1 MNIKLWHNIQRYIAI
16 FLVYLLII
24 LPVNAFII
32 GETILNAAVYKST
45 DIISSPNPVGSGA
58 RAIGMGGAFIA
69 VADDA
74 TAASWNPAGLIQLEE
89 PEISIVGAYTN
100 TRICYNVAEHAE
112 SNNTNNFKDSNL
124 NYFSVAHPFHFYR
137 NFVISLN
144 YQRLFE
150 FKNNHSYW
158 KKTDSASL
166 SDTYYRQNGYLGALG
181 FAAAVEI
188 TPYLSFGGTL
198 NIWTDELFWKNKWY
212 NSSSSYDKITH
223 GNMLIES
230 YSHIKKQHS
239 SFKGVNLNLGLMWNI
254 SSHLTMGAVLK
265 TPFTASAHGEYSFT
279 SQTVITFLGNHAN
292 TDTYESMAQNSIKI
306 RMPLSYGIGLA
317 WRFSDIFTI
326 GMDIYRTE
334 WSQFMLRDEDG
345 IEYFIDGSDK
355 SRSDVKNTIQV
366 HLGSEYLFI
375 SKKSSIVIPVRAG
388 LFYDQAPAHRH
399 VTDFFGIA
407 TGAGITY
414 KEFVFDVAY
423 QIRWS
428 NNIDT
433 GSLIGGS
440 RADKQSHTLLT
451 SIIIHF

>member
-1 MNIKLWHNIQRYIAI
+1 MSIKSIYKQQRHIAI
-16 FLVYLLII
+16 FLVCLLII
-24 LPVNAFII
+24 LPVDVFII

-45 DIISSPNPVGSGA
+45 DIVSSPNPVGSGA

-74 TAASWNPAGLIQLEE
+74 TAASWNPAGLIQLEK
-89 PEISIVGAYTN
+89 PEISMVGSYSE

-112 SNNTNNFKDSNL
+112 SNNTNNFKDFNL
-124 NYFSVAHPFHFYR
+124 NYFSIAHPFHFYK

-150 FKNNHSYW
+150 FKNDHSYW
-158 KKTDSASL
+158 KKMDSAL
-166 SDTYYRQNGYLGALG
+166 SSTHYRQNGYLGALG

-198 NIWTDELFWKNKWY
+198 NIWTDEIFWKNEWSD
-212 NSSSSYDKITH
+212 SSSSYNKISF

-230 YSHIKKQHS
+230 SSHIKRRHS
-239 SFKGVNLNLGLMWNI
+239 SFKGVNLNLGLMWNL
-254 SSHLTMGAVLK
+254 SNHLTMGAVLK

-279 SQTVITFLGNHAN
+279 SRTITTFLGNPASV
-292 TDTYESMAQNSIKI
+292 DTYESIAQNSIKI

-326 GMDIYRTE
+326 GMDVYKTE
-334 WSQFMLRDEDG
+334 WSQFMLKDEDG

-355 SRSDVKNTIQV
+355 SRSDVKDTTQAR
-366 HLGSEYLFI
+366 LGCEYLFI
-375 SKKSSIVIPVRAG
+375 SKKSSMVIPVRAG
-388 LFYDQAPAHRH
+388 LFYDPAPAHGH

-407 TGAGITY
+407 VGAGISY
-414 KEFVFDVAY
+414 KKFVFDLAY

-428 NNIDT
+428 DNIDT
-433 GSLIGGS
+433 GYLIGGS